1 MEAVELILH
10 ELRPKWKNKI
20 AEVTWGLRRLHVK
33 SQKAVSRSDPLQGS
47 DKNVGQA
54 KLVCWIASTMG
65 PKGMQHG
72 HGEALQR
79 GLN

>member
-1 MEAVELILH
+1 MST
-10 ELRPKWKNKI
+10 LRKQFLGRTLCRGPTNI
-20 AEVTWGLRRLHVK
+20 
-33 SQKAVSRSDPLQGS
+33 
-47 DKNVGQA
+47 GQA

>member
-1 MEAVELILH
+1 MEAFELILY

-47 DKNVGQA
+47 DNNSGSNS
-54 KLVCWIASTMG
+54 L
-65 PKGMQHG
+65 
-72 HGEALQR
+72 R
-79 GLN
+79 

>member
-1 MEAVELILH
+1 MLQLTY
-10 ELRPKWKNKI
+10 ELRPKWNKNNNNK
-20 AEVTWGLRRLHVK
+20 T
-33 SQKAVSRSDPLQGS
+33 QNAVSRSDPLQGS